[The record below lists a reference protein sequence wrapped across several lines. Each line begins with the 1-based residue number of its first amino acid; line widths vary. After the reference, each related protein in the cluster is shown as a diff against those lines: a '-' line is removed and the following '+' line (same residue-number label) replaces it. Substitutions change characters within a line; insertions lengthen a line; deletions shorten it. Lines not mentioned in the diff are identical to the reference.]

1 MPFISN
7 EERYKTIKKINKGN
21 GGRKAVVTI
30 TLFLWLA
37 YFVLFI
43 VSSYLFSIDKDKY
56 YFFNWAGDID
66 VSGKG
71 TGMSVFGIC
80 MIIIAMLILALNII
94 STIIVWSFS
103 SPKDVT
109 KKVNKLA
116 SSAIS
121 GKRTDKR
128 VYKNVKERYG
138 K

>member
-43 VSSYLFSIDKDKY
+43 VSSYLYSSQPDKFP
-56 YFFNWAGDID
+56 FFDWTGDID
-66 VSGKG
+66 PTGKG
-71 TGMSVFGIC
+71 TGMSIFGIC
-80 MIIIAMLILALNII
+80 MIVVAILILVLNII
-94 STIIVWSFS
+94 STIITWSFP
-103 SPKDVT
+103 SPRDVT

-116 SSAIS
+116 SSALS